1 MRLLIGVGAG
11 AGPGCTQAVE
21 ASNNQLEIQL
31 RLARSE
37 AEVEIR
43 TFKREN
49 GKETVALRKE
59 VTALR
64 KESVK
69 MKQQSEAK
77 QALISKLQNELE
89 MMRGMLMNR
98 QQLLTKDE
106 PATSAAVALV
116 QVGRSSSNH
125 ATPRACL
132 VSEHVNRTGKAGSR
146 ARFSNRSLPFR
157 SCAELPCLT
166 STVLKSV
173 APRHNL
179 SAQIFE
185 IEREEEAVECGGNL
199 CFESQK
205 NCG

>member
-1 MRLLIGVGAG
+1 
-11 AGPGCTQAVE
+11 VE

-69 MKQQSEAK
+69 LKQQSEAK
-77 QALISKLQNELE
+77 QALISKLQNEVE
-89 MMRGMLMNR
+89 MMRSMLMNR
-98 QQLLTKDE
+98 QQLLTKDQ

-116 QVGRSSSNH
+116 QVRRSSLH
-125 ATPRACL
+125 MHP
-132 VSEHVNRTGKAGSR
+132 HVALLDSTYTGSVGCR
-146 ARFSNRSLPFR
+146 ARLSNRHSLVIA
-157 SCAELPCLT
+157 CAEVPCWMRSTFQSVVRRIIT
-166 STVLKSV
+166 SPPGCRISN
-173 APRHNL
+173 A
-179 SAQIFE
+179 
-185 IEREEEAVECGGNL
+185 
-199 CFESQK
+199 
-205 NCG
+205 

>member
-1 MRLLIGVGAG
+1 MLIGVVFDAHRCRGRRRG
-11 AGPGCTQAVE
+11 WVQAVE

-43 TFKREN
+43 TFKTEN

-77 QALISKLQNELE
+77 QALVNKLQNEVE

-98 QQLLTKDE
+98 QQLLTKDA
-106 PATSAAVALV
+106 PATSAVVALV
-116 QVGRSSSNH
+116 QV
-125 ATPRACL
+125 
-132 VSEHVNRTGKAGSR
+132 
-146 ARFSNRSLPFR
+146 
-157 SCAELPCLT
+157 
-166 STVLKSV
+166 
-173 APRHNL
+173 
-179 SAQIFE
+179 
-185 IEREEEAVECGGNL
+185 
-199 CFESQK
+199 
-205 NCG
+205 